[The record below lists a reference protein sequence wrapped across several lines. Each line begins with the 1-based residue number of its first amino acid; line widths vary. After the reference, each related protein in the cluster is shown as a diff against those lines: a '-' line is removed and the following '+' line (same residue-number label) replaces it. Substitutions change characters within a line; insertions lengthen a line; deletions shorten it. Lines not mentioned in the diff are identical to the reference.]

1 MTDSHAGTPVSPAD
15 KPPTTRQ
22 LLLLSIPAL
31 LIGII
36 SAVTLWALE
45 EVASFLED
53 VLWTN
58 LPAALG
64 VDPSGWWIILIL
76 TATGAAIGLVVW
88 LVPGHGGVDS
98 ATTELVSPPLRLIAL
113 PSLILV
119 VVLAL
124 AGGVSLGPE
133 NPIIA
138 INTALAV
145 AAVSRLFKAVPQ
157 QIVLLLAASGTIGA
171 LFGTPVAAALVFTG
185 IVAAV
190 RTGGSLWDK
199 LFLPLVA
206 AGAGG
211 AVTSMLGGGL
221 GTVTGI
227 EPYSSGNV
235 PLDVLW
241 GAIVAC
247 VAAAVALIGVFAFPY
262 IYRGFRTLRNPFLYT
277 TLGGLILGVLGFL
290 GGPITLFKGL
300 DQSAELLQHASD
312 YDAGQLALF
321 TGVKVVALTVAA
333 AAGFRGGRVFPSVFI
348 GVAFGMF
355 AHAVFPGIPLGLS
368 VACGVLG
375 LTLAIARDGWIALFI
390 AVAIVGDIT
399 LLPVL
404 CVIILPAWLIVRA
417 APEMLIHT
425 TAVDPDYLVPAAKPA

>member
-1 MTDSHAGTPVSPAD
+1 MTDPHAGPRAV
-15 KPPTTRQ
+15 PPPPRTRQ
-22 LLLLSIPAL
+22 LLLMAIPAL
-31 LIGII
+31 LIGIL

-45 EVASFLED
+45 AVADLLETAI
-53 VLWTN
+53 WTTV
-58 LPAALG
+58 PTALG
-64 VDPSGWWIILIL
+64 IDPAGWWIILIL
-76 TATGAAIGLVVW
+76 TATGAAVGLVVW

-98 ATTELVSPPLRLIAL
+98 ATTELISPPLRLMAL

-145 AAVSRLFKAVPQ
+145 AVVTRLFKAVPQ
-157 QIVLLLAASGTIGA
+157 QIVLLLAAAATLGA

-185 IVAAV
+185 VVAAAKAP
-190 RTGGSLWDK
+190 GSLWDR

-211 AVTSMLGGGL
+211 AVSSMLGGGL
-221 GTVTGI
+221 GVVAGI
-227 EPYSSGNV
+227 EPYASTSI
-235 PLDVLW
+235 PLDALW
-241 GAIVAC
+241 GACVAC
-247 VAAAVALIGVFAFPY
+247 AAVVAGLVGVYAFPY
-262 IYRGFRTLRNPFLYT
+262 VWRAFRALKHPIIYT
-277 TLGGLILGVLGFL
+277 TLGGLILGILGFI

-300 DQSAELLQHASD
+300 DQSAELLSD
-312 YDAGQLALF
+312 PDAYSAGQLALF
-321 TGVKVVALTVAA
+321 TGIKIVALVVAA

-348 GVAFGMF
+348 GVSFGML
-355 AHAVFPGIPLGLS
+355 AHSLFPAIPLGLA

-375 LTLAIARDGWIALFI
+375 LALAVARDGWIALFI

-404 CVIILPAWLIVRA
+404 CVIILPAWLVVRS

-425 TAVDPDYLVPAAKPA
+425 TTVDPDYLVPAKTA

>member
-1 MTDSHAGTPVSPAD
+1 MR
-15 KPPTTRQ
+15 TRQ

-36 SAVTLWALE
+36 SAVALWALE
-45 EVASFLED
+45 RLADLLEG
-53 VLWTN
+53 VIWTAV
-58 LPAALG
+58 PTALG
-64 VDPSGWWIILIL
+64 IDPSGWWIIVIL
-76 TATGAAIGLVVW
+76 TATGAAVGLVVQF
-88 LVPGHGGVDS
+88 VPGHGGVDS
-98 ATTELVSPPLRLIAL
+98 ATTELVAPPLRLRAL
-113 PSLILV
+113 PSLALV

-145 AAVSRLFKAVPQ
+145 AVVTRFFRAVPTQ
-157 QIVLLLAASGTIGA
+157 VVLLLAASATIGA
-171 LFGTPVAAALVFTG
+171 LFGTPVAAALIFTG

-190 RTGGSLWDK
+190 KAGGSLWDK

-211 AVTSMLGGGL
+211 AVTAMLGGGL
-221 GTVTGI
+221 GVVSGI
-227 EPYSSGNV
+227 EPYKTDSV

-241 GAIVAC
+241 GAIIAC
-247 VAAAVALIGVFAFPY
+247 VAAAVALVGVLVFPWV
-262 IYRGFRTLRNPFLYT
+262 YRGFRRLRHPVLYT
-277 TLGGLILGVLGFL
+277 TLGGLVLGVLGFA

-300 DQSAELLQHASD
+300 DQSVELLTNVDD
-312 YDAGQLALF
+312 YTAGQLAVITL
-321 TGVKVVALTVAA
+321 VKLTALVVAA
-333 AAGFRGGRVFPSVFI
+333 AAGFRGGRVFPAVFI
-348 GVAFGMF
+348 GVAFGML
-355 AHAVFPGIPLGLS
+355 AHALAPGIPLGLA

-390 AVAIVGDIT
+390 SVAIVGDVT

-404 CVIILPAWLIVRA
+404 CVIVLPAWLVVRL

-425 TAVDPDYLVPAAKPA
+425 TTLDPDYLVPAKPT

>member
-1 MTDSHAGTPVSPAD
+1 MA
-15 KPPTTRQ
+15 
-22 LLLLSIPAL
+22 IPAL
-31 LIGII
+31 LIGIL

-45 EVASFLED
+45 AVADLLETAI
-53 VLWTN
+53 WTTV
-58 LPAALG
+58 PTALG
-64 VDPSGWWIILIL
+64 IDPAGWWIILIL
-76 TATGAAIGLVVW
+76 TATGAAVGLVVW

-98 ATTELVSPPLRLIAL
+98 ATTELISPPLRLMAL

-145 AAVSRLFKAVPQ
+145 AVVTRLFKAVPQ
-157 QIVLLLAASGTIGA
+157 QIVLLLAAAATLGA

-185 IVAAV
+185 VVAAAKAP
-190 RTGGSLWDK
+190 GSLWDR

-211 AVTSMLGGGL
+211 AVSSMLGGGL
-221 GTVTGI
+221 GVVAGI
-227 EPYSSGNV
+227 EPYASTSI
-235 PLDVLW
+235 PLDALW
-241 GAIVAC
+241 GACVAC
-247 VAAAVALIGVFAFPY
+247 AAVVAGLVGVYAFPY
-262 IYRGFRTLRNPFLYT
+262 VWRAFRALKHPIIYT
-277 TLGGLILGVLGFL
+277 TLGGLILGILGFI

-300 DQSAELLQHASD
+300 DQSAELLSD
-312 YDAGQLALF
+312 PDAYSAGQLALF
-321 TGVKVVALTVAA
+321 TGIKIVALVVAA

-348 GVAFGMF
+348 GVSFGML
-355 AHAVFPGIPLGLS
+355 AHSLFPAIPLGLA

-375 LTLAIARDGWIALFI
+375 LALAVARDGWIALFI

-404 CVIILPAWLIVRA
+404 CVIILPAWLVVRS

-425 TAVDPDYLVPAAKPA
+425 TTVDPDYLVPAKTA

>member
-1 MTDSHAGTPVSPAD
+1 MA
-15 KPPTTRQ
+15 
-22 LLLLSIPAL
+22 IPAL
-31 LIGII
+31 LIGIL
-36 SAVTLWALE
+36 SALTLWGLE
-45 EVASFLED
+45 QVASVLETAIWTTLPT
-53 VLWTN
+53 VLH
-58 LPAALG
+58 
-64 VDPSGWWIILIL
+64 VDPAGWWIVLIL
-76 TATGAAIGLVVW
+76 TATGAAVGLVVW

-98 ATTELVSPPLRLIAL
+98 ATTELISPPLRLMAL
-113 PSLILV
+113 PSLIIV

-145 AAVSRLFKAVPQ
+145 AIVSRFFRAVPQ
-157 QIVLLLAASGTIGA
+157 QIVLLLAASATIGA

-185 IVAAV
+185 VVAAAKAP
-190 RTGGSLWDK
+190 GSLWDR

-211 AVTSMLGGGL
+211 IVTNMLGGGL
-221 GTVTGI
+221 GVVTGI
-227 EPYSSGNV
+227 EPYASTSI
-235 PLDVLW
+235 PLDALW
-241 GAIVAC
+241 GACVAC
-247 VAAAVALIGVFAFPY
+247 AAVLAGLIGVFVFPY
-262 IYRGFRTLRNPFLYT
+262 LWRAFRALKYPIVYT
-277 TLGGLILGVLGFL
+277 TVGGLILGVLGVI

-300 DQSAELLQHASD
+300 DQSAELLSD
-312 YDAGQLALF
+312 PSAYSGGQLALF
-321 TGVKVVALTVAA
+321 TGIKIIALAVAA
-333 AAGFRGGRVFPSVFI
+333 AAGFRGGRVFPAVFI
-348 GVAFGMF
+348 GVSFGML
-355 AHAVFPGIPLGLS
+355 AHALVPSIPLGLA

-404 CVIILPAWLIVRA
+404 CVIILPAWLVVRS

-425 TAVDPDYLVPAAKPA
+425 TATDPDYLVPAKPA